1 MLRLPPSLSLCALP
15 LFLLGPHLVP
25 EPVTSSALGGGGGTG
40 NEPPV
45 CSIEYQGQTVTF
57 GTISVAITPP
67 ITMVDLSGCSSFDPE
82 GGPLT
87 FEWQSCPGSSFSDP
101 TACDT
106 VLMIPTPAGSSGMC
120 DVRLLVTDD
129 QGQTSATY
137 CRLAVEYFEN
147 TPPTCVL
154 AQEDYTVYVDH
165 DATSV
170 TVTLDACASF
180 DPDPQQL
187 SFKWDGCA
195 IASFADASACKT
207 EMTIDLTGQTL
218 PLVCGARLF
227 LSDGV
232 VTTQQCRVFVNVLP
246 QPDLDLC
253 PLSCPTFVHVNQ
265 RGTLRSVL
273 VGNPYF
279 DVNKVDTTSLVLRR
293 ADGVGGTVPFL
304 PAGLALKDIS
314 KPVEDRVC
322 DCAVLRTDGNMD
334 LLTIVHVPS
343 MVNALQLAG
352 VANGTQVEV
361 EVTGKL
367 LDGTEFKAQ
376 DCVTVKQ

>member
-15 LFLLGPHLVP
+15 LFLVAPHLVP
-25 EPVTSSALGGGGGTG
+25 EPAPGSAAGTGGG
-40 NEPPV
+40 NQPPE
-45 CSIEYQGQTVTF
+45 CAIEFEGLPVTF
-57 GTISVAITPP
+57 GTIPVAITPP
-67 ITMVDLSGCSSFDPE
+67 VTMVDLSGCSSFDPE

-87 FEWQSCPGSSFSDP
+87 FQWQSCPGSSFSDP

-137 CRLAVEYFEN
+137 CRLSVSYFEN

-154 AQEDYTVYVDH
+154 AEEEFTIYVDA
-165 DATSV
+165 DTTSV

-180 DPDPQQL
+180 DPDPQTL
-187 SFKWDGCA
+187 TFAWDGCP
-195 IASFADASACKT
+195 IASFSDKFECKT
-207 EMTIDLTGQTL
+207 DMTIDLTGQTL

-253 PLSCPTFVHVNQ
+253 PLTCPTNVNVKQ

-279 DVNKVDTTSLVLRR
+279 DVSKVDLSSLVLKR
-293 ADGVGGTVPFL
+293 ADGVGGTLPFL
-304 PAGLALKDIS
+304 PAANFTADFS
-314 KPVEDRVC
+314 TPVDARTC
-322 DCAVLRTDGNMD
+322 DCAKLGADGNPD
-334 LLTIVHVPS
+334 LVLVAHVPT

-361 EVTGKL
+361 EVTGAL
-367 LDGTEFKAQ
+367 LDGTPFKAQ
-376 DCVTVKQ
+376 DCVTVLQ